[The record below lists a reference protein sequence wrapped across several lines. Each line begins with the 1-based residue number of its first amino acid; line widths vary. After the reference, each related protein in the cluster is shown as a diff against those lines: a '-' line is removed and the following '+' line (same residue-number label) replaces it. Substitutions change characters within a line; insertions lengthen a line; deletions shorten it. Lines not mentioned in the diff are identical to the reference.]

1 MAKMRINLCNEV
13 MLERY
18 EKNGGRSSR
27 ACFFCKFDIMNFPV
41 KDEHS
46 GERIDKF
53 LVGVMEN
60 VSRTDI
66 QKLIVA
72 GEVKVGGAAV
82 SKNFRVETGM
92 VVVVEKVPEKQAS
105 SLEPE
110 EIPLDIVY
118 EDDDIVVLNKPRN
131 LVVHPGNG
139 VRTGT
144 LAAGLLHHFKDNLS
158 AVNGPLRPGIVHR
171 LDKDTPGLMVVAKN
185 DAAHRHLAHQLETRT
200 LHRTYQALVWGCP
213 RDLTG
218 VIDAPIGRN
227 PKNRLKMAVVKG
239 GKESRTHFEAKH
251 FFAIATL
258 LELQLESG
266 RTHQI
271 RVHSRYTG
279 HPVVG
284 DPLYDGREDSLNRV
298 PPLMRPIAEKVL
310 EIAPAQLLQAVKIE
324 LIHPTTGKKMKFKVP
339 LEEPFAKVLKLL
351 KKECPADAPVF
362 DEEEGFRDF
371 DADIRFDDGYDADEI
386 DDEGLDVFDDGVFPE
401 LKERKTRAQRH
412 AEKAAT
418 AAQRKAK
425 AAERKLIKQ
434 LKAARK
440 RGIAP
445 EDFVEPGYEPTIDPD
460 LLG

>member
-1 MAKMRINLCNEV
+1 MNYLV
-13 MLERY
+13 D
-18 EKNGGRSSR
+18 EKHN
-27 ACFFCKFDIMNFPV
+27 
-41 KDEHS
+41 

-60 VSRTDI
+60 VSRTDV
-66 QKLIVA
+66 QKLIAA
-72 GEVKVGGAAV
+72 GEVKVGGAAAA
-82 SKNFRVETGM
+82 KNFRVETGM
-92 VVVVEKVPEKQAS
+92 VVVVEKLVEKES
-105 SLEPE
+105 STLEPE
-110 EIPLDIVY
+110 DIPLDIVY
-118 EDDDIVVLNKPRN
+118 EDEDIVVLNKPRN

-144 LAAGLLHHFKDNLS
+144 LAAGLLHHFKGNLS

-200 LHRTYQALVWGCP
+200 LHRTYNALVWGCP
-213 RDLTG
+213 RDLEG
-218 VIDAPIGRN
+218 CIDAPIARN

-239 GKESRTHFEAKH
+239 GKESRTHYVAKQ

-284 DPLYDGREDSLNRV
+284 DPLYDGREESLNRV
-298 PPLMRPIAEKVL
+298 PPLMKDVAAKVL
-310 EIAPAQLLQAVKIE
+310 EMAPAQLLQAVKIE
-324 LIHPTTGKKMKFKVP
+324 LIHPRTGKKMKFKVP
-339 LEEPFAKVLKLL
+339 MEEPFAKVLKFL

-371 DADIRFDDGYDADEI
+371 DADIRFDEGFEDEV
-386 DDEGLDVFDDGVFPE
+386 DNESLDQFQECVFPE
-401 LKERKTRAQRH
+401 LKERKTRAQRQGCR
-412 AEKAAT
+412 
-418 AAQRKAK
+418 AQTHQADEGRPQ
-425 AAERKLIKQ
+425 EGR
-434 LKAARK
+434 RC
-440 RGIAP
+440 RGLRGTRLRA
-445 EDFVEPGYEPTIDPD
+445 DH
-460 LLG
+460 

>member
-1 MAKMRINLCNEV
+1 
-13 MLERY
+13 
-18 EKNGGRSSR
+18 
-27 ACFFCKFDIMNFPV
+27 MNYIV
-41 KDEHS
+41 QEQHS

-60 VSRTDI
+60 VSRTDV
-66 QKLIVA
+66 QKLIAA
-72 GEVKVGGAAV
+72 GEVKVGGAQA

-92 VVVVEKVPEKQAS
+92 VVVVEKLPEKEAS
-105 SLEPE
+105 TLEPE
-110 EIPLDIVY
+110 NIPLDIVY

-139 VRTGT
+139 VQNGT
-144 LAAGLLHHFKDNLS
+144 LAAGLLYHFKENLS

-200 LHRTYQALVWGCP
+200 LHRTYNALVWGHV
-213 RDLTG
+213 RDLEGT
-218 VIDAPIGRN
+218 IDAPIGRN
-227 PKNRLKMAVVKG
+227 PKNRLKMAVVKD
-239 GKESRTHFEAKH
+239 GKPSRTHYVAKK
-251 FFAIATL
+251 FFAFATL

-271 RVHSRYTG
+271 RVHSRYMG

-284 DPLYDGREDSLNRV
+284 DPLYDGRDGCLNRV
-298 PPLMRPIAEKVL
+298 SPLMKDFAAKVL

-339 LEEPFAKVLKLL
+339 LEKPFEQVLKLL
-351 KKECPADAPVF
+351 KKECPADAPTF
-362 DEEEGFRDF
+362 DEDEGFHDF
-371 DADIRFDDGYDADEI
+371 DADIRFDEGYEEEFDEESL
-386 DDEGLDVFDDGVFPE
+386 DKFDECVFPE

-418 AAQRKAK
+418 AAHRRAK
-425 AAERKLIKQ
+425 AAERKRIKQ
-434 LKAARK
+434 EKAARR

-460 LLG
+460 LL

>member
-1 MAKMRINLCNEV
+1 MNYLVNEQ
-13 MLERY
+13 
-18 EKNGGRSSR
+18 
-27 ACFFCKFDIMNFPV
+27 
-41 KDEHS
+41 HS

-53 LVGVMEN
+53 LVGVMES
-60 VSRTDI
+60 VSRTDV
-66 QKLIVA
+66 QKLIAA
-72 GEVKVGGAAV
+72 GEVKVGGAQA

-92 VVVVEKVPEKQAS
+92 VVVVDKLPEKEAS
-105 SLEPE
+105 TLEPE
-110 EIPLDIVY
+110 NIPLDIVY
-118 EDDDIVVLNKPRN
+118 EDDDIVVLNKSRN

-139 VRTGT
+139 VQNGT
-144 LAAGLLHHFKDNLS
+144 LAAGLLYHFKENLS

-200 LHRTYQALVWGCP
+200 LHRTYNALVWGHV
-213 RDLTG
+213 RDLGGT
-218 VIDAPIGRN
+218 IDAPIGRN
-227 PKNRLKMAVVKG
+227 PKNRLKMAVVKD
-239 GKESRTHFEAKH
+239 GKPSRTHYVAKK
-251 FFAIATL
+251 FFAFATL

-271 RVHSRYTG
+271 RVHSRYMG

-284 DPLYDGREDSLNRV
+284 DPLYDGRDGCLNRV
-298 PPLMRPIAEKVL
+298 SPLMKDIAAKVL

-339 LEEPFAKVLKLL
+339 LEKPFEQVLKLL
-351 KKECPADAPVF
+351 KKECPADAPTF
-362 DEEEGFRDF
+362 DEDEGFHDF
-371 DADIRFDDGYDADEI
+371 DADIRFDEGYEEEFDEESL
-386 DDEGLDVFDDGVFPE
+386 DKFDECVFPE

-418 AAQRKAK
+418 AAHRRAK
-425 AAERKLIKQ
+425 AAERKRIKQ
-434 LKAARK
+434 EKAARR

-460 LLG
+460 LL

>member
-1 MAKMRINLCNEV
+1 MNYLVNEQ
-13 MLERY
+13 
-18 EKNGGRSSR
+18 
-27 ACFFCKFDIMNFPV
+27 
-41 KDEHS
+41 HS

-60 VSRTDI
+60 VSRTDV
-66 QKLIVA
+66 QKLIAA
-72 GEVKVGGAAV
+72 GEVKVGGAQA

-92 VVVVEKVPEKQAS
+92 VVVVEKLPEKEAS
-105 SLEPE
+105 TLEPE
-110 EIPLDIVY
+110 NIPLDIVY

-139 VRTGT
+139 VQNGT
-144 LAAGLLHHFKDNLS
+144 LAAGLLYHFKENLS

-200 LHRTYQALVWGCP
+200 LHRTYNALVWGHV
-213 RDLTG
+213 RDLEGT
-218 VIDAPIGRN
+218 IDAPIGRN
-227 PKNRLKMAVVKG
+227 PKNRLKMAVVKD
-239 GKESRTHFEAKH
+239 GKPSRTHYVAKK
-251 FFAIATL
+251 FFAFATL

-271 RVHSRYTG
+271 RVHSRYMG

-284 DPLYDGREDSLNRV
+284 DPLYDGRDGCLNRV
-298 PPLMRPIAEKVL
+298 SPLMKDFAAKVL

-339 LEEPFAKVLKLL
+339 LEKPFEQVLKLL
-351 KKECPADAPVF
+351 KKECPADAQTF
-362 DEEEGFRDF
+362 DEDEGFHDF
-371 DADIRFDDGYDADEI
+371 DADIRFDEGYEEEFDEESL
-386 DDEGLDVFDDGVFPE
+386 DKFDECVFPE

-418 AAQRKAK
+418 AAHRRAK
-425 AAERKLIKQ
+425 AAERKRIKQ
-434 LKAARK
+434 EKAARR

-460 LLG
+460 LL

>member
-1 MAKMRINLCNEV
+1 MNYLVNEQ
-13 MLERY
+13 
-18 EKNGGRSSR
+18 
-27 ACFFCKFDIMNFPV
+27 
-41 KDEHS
+41 HS

-60 VSRTDI
+60 VSRTDV
-66 QKLIVA
+66 QKLIAA
-72 GEVKVGGAAV
+72 GEVKVGGAKAP
-82 SKNFRVETGM
+82 KNFRVETGM
-92 VVVVEKVPEKQAS
+92 VVVVDKIPEKEAS
-105 SLEPE
+105 TLEPE
-110 EIPLDIVY
+110 NIPLDIVY

-139 VRTGT
+139 VQNGT
-144 LAAGLLHHFKDNLS
+144 LAAGLLYHFKENLS

-200 LHRTYQALVWGCP
+200 LHRTYNALVWGHV
-213 RDLTG
+213 RDLEGT
-218 VIDAPIGRN
+218 IDAPIGRN
-227 PKNRLKMAVVKG
+227 PKNRLKMAVVKD
-239 GKESRTHFEAKH
+239 GKPSRTHYVAKK
-251 FFAIATL
+251 FFAFATL

-271 RVHSRYTG
+271 RVHSRYMG

-284 DPLYDGREDSLNRV
+284 DPLYDGRDGCLNRV
-298 PPLMRPIAEKVL
+298 SPLMKDIAAKVL

-339 LEEPFAKVLKLL
+339 LEKPFEQVLKLL
-351 KKECPADAPVF
+351 KKECPADAPTF
-362 DEEEGFRDF
+362 DEDEGFHDF
-371 DADIRFDDGYDADEI
+371 DADIRFDEGFEEEFDEESL
-386 DDEGLDVFDDGVFPE
+386 DKFDECVFPE

-418 AAQRKAK
+418 AAHRRAK
-425 AAERKLIKQ
+425 AAERKRIKQ
-434 LKAARK
+434 EKAARR

-460 LLG
+460 LL

>member
-1 MAKMRINLCNEV
+1 MNYLVNEQ
-13 MLERY
+13 
-18 EKNGGRSSR
+18 
-27 ACFFCKFDIMNFPV
+27 
-41 KDEHS
+41 HS

-60 VSRTDI
+60 VSRTDV
-66 QKLIVA
+66 QKLIAA
-72 GEVKVGGAAV
+72 GEVKVGGAKA

-92 VVVVEKVPEKQAS
+92 VVVVEKVPEKES
-105 SLEPE
+105 STLEPE
-110 EIPLDIVY
+110 NIPLDIVY

-139 VRTGT
+139 VQNGT
-144 LAAGLLHHFKDNLS
+144 LAAGLLYHFKENLS

-200 LHRTYQALVWGCP
+200 LHRTYNALVWGHV
-213 RDLTG
+213 RDLEGT
-218 VIDAPIGRN
+218 IDAPIGRN
-227 PKNRLKMAVVKG
+227 PKNRLKMAVVKD
-239 GKESRTHFEAKH
+239 GKPSRTHYVAKK
-251 FFAIATL
+251 FFAFATL

-271 RVHSRYTG
+271 RVHSRYMG

-284 DPLYDGREDSLNRV
+284 DPLYDGRDGCLNRV
-298 PPLMRPIAEKVL
+298 SPLMKEIAAKVL

-339 LEEPFAKVLKLL
+339 LEKPFEQVLKLL
-351 KKECPADAPVF
+351 KKECPADAPTF
-362 DEEEGFRDF
+362 DEDEGFHDF
-371 DADIRFDDGYDADEI
+371 DADIRFDEGFEEEFDEESL
-386 DDEGLDVFDDGVFPE
+386 DKFDECVFPE

-418 AAQRKAK
+418 AAHRRAK
-425 AAERKLIKQ
+425 AAERKRIKQ
-434 LKAARK
+434 EKAARR

-460 LLG
+460 LL

>member
-1 MAKMRINLCNEV
+1 MNYIVE
-13 MLERY
+13 
-18 EKNGGRSSR
+18 EK
-27 ACFFCKFDIMNFPV
+27 
-41 KDEHS
+41 HS

-53 LVGVMEN
+53 LVSAMEN
-60 VSRTDI
+60 VSRTDV
-66 QKLIVA
+66 QKLISA
-72 GEVKVGGAAV
+72 GEVKVGGAPA

-92 VVVVEKVPEKQAS
+92 VVVVERLPEKES
-105 SLEPE
+105 STLEPE
-110 EIPLDIVY
+110 DIPLDIVY

-139 VRTGT
+139 VQNGT
-144 LAAGLLHHFKDNLS
+144 LAAGLLYHFKENLS
-158 AVNGPLRPGIVHR
+158 QVNGPMRPGIVHR

-200 LHRTYQALVWGCP
+200 LHRTYNALVWGCP
-213 RDLTG
+213 RDLEG
-218 VIDAPIGRN
+218 CIDAPIGRN

-239 GKESRTHFEAKH
+239 GKESRTHFVAKE
-251 FFAIATL
+251 FFAFATL

-271 RVHSRYTG
+271 RVHCRYTG

-298 PPLMRPIAEKVL
+298 PPLMKEVASKVL
-310 EIAPAQLLQAVKIE
+310 EMAPAQLLQAVKIE
-324 LIHPTTGKKMKFKVP
+324 LIHPTTGKKLKFKVP
-339 LEEPFAKVLKLL
+339 LEDSFAKVLKLL
-351 KKECPADAPVF
+351 KKECPASAPVF

-371 DADIRFDDGYDADEI
+371 DADIRFDEGFEEEVDEDSLDKFS
-386 DDEGLDVFDDGVFPE
+386 DDVFPE
-401 LKERKTRAQRH
+401 LKVRKTRAQRH

-434 LKAARK
+434 MKAARK
-440 RGIAP
+440 RGIAA

-460 LLG
+460 LLD

>member
-1 MAKMRINLCNEV
+1 MNYLV
-13 MLERY
+13 Q
-18 EKNGGRSSR
+18 EK
-27 ACFFCKFDIMNFPV
+27 
-41 KDEHS
+41 HS

-60 VSRTDI
+60 VSRTDV
-66 QKLIVA
+66 QKLIAA
-72 GEVKVGGAAV
+72 GEVKVGGAPA
-82 SKNFRVETGM
+82 SKNFRVETGL
-92 VVVVEKVPEKQAS
+92 VVVVEKLIEKPS
-105 SLEPE
+105 STLEPE
-110 EIPLDIVY
+110 DIPLDIVY
-118 EDDDIVVLNKPRN
+118 EDEDIVVLNKPRN
-131 LVVHPGNG
+131 LVVHPGSG
-139 VRTGT
+139 VSKGT

-200 LHRTYQALVWGCP
+200 LHRTYNALVWGCP
-213 RDLTG
+213 RDLEG
-218 VIDAPIGRN
+218 CIDAPIGRN

-239 GKESRTHFEAKH
+239 GKESRTHFVAKQ

-271 RVHSRYTG
+271 RVHTRYTG

-284 DPLYDGREDSLNRV
+284 DPLYDGREESLNRV
-298 PPLMRPIAEKVL
+298 PPLMKEIAEKML

-324 LIHPTTGKKMKFKVP
+324 LIHPRTGKKMKFKVP
-339 LEEPFAKVLKLL
+339 MEEPFAKVLKLL

-362 DEEEGFRDF
+362 DEEEGFHEF
-371 DADIRFDDGYDADEI
+371 DADIRFDEGF
-386 DDEGLDVFDDGVFPE
+386 DDELDEESLDKFDECVFPE

-418 AAQRKAK
+418 AAQRRAK
-425 AAERKLIKQ
+425 AAERKLIRQMKS
-434 LKAARK
+434 ARRK
-440 RGIAP
+440 GISA

-460 LLG
+460 LL

>member
-1 MAKMRINLCNEV
+1 
-13 MLERY
+13 
-18 EKNGGRSSR
+18 
-27 ACFFCKFDIMNFPV
+27 MNYLV
-41 KDEHS
+41 KEEHN

-53 LVGVMEN
+53 LVGVMDT
-60 VSRTDI
+60 VSRTDV
-66 QKLIVA
+66 QQLIAA
-72 GEVKVGGAAV
+72 GEVKVGGAPA

-92 VVVVEKVPEKQAS
+92 VVVVEKLVEKEAS
-105 SLEPE
+105 TLEPE

-131 LVVHPGNG
+131 LVVHPGSG
-139 VRTGT
+139 VSKGT

-200 LHRTYQALVWGCP
+200 LHRTYNALVWGCP
-213 RDLTG
+213 RDLEG
-218 VIDAPIGRN
+218 CIDAPIGRN

-239 GKESRTHFEAKH
+239 GKESRTHYVAKE

-271 RVHSRYTG
+271 RVHTRYTG

-284 DPLYDGREDSLNRV
+284 DPLYDGREESLNRV
-298 PPLMRPIAEKVL
+298 PPLMKEVAAKML
-310 EIAPAQLLQAVKIE
+310 ELAPAQLLQAVKIE
-324 LIHPTTGKKMKFKVP
+324 LIHPRTGKKMKFKVP

-362 DEEEGFRDF
+362 DEEEGFHDF
-371 DADIRFDDGYDADEI
+371 DADIRFDEGFEEEI
-386 DDEGLDVFDDGVFPE
+386 DESSLDKFDECVFPE

-460 LLG
+460 LLD

>member
-1 MAKMRINLCNEV
+1 MNYLVE
-13 MLERY
+13 
-18 EKNGGRSSR
+18 EKHN
-27 ACFFCKFDIMNFPV
+27 
-41 KDEHS
+41 

-60 VSRTDI
+60 VSRTDV
-66 QKLIVA
+66 QKLIAA
-72 GEVKVGGAAV
+72 GEVKVGGAVAA
-82 SKNFRVETGM
+82 KNFRVETGM
-92 VVVVEKVPEKQAS
+92 VVVVDKLVEKES
-105 SLEPE
+105 STLEPE
-110 EIPLDIVY
+110 DIPLDIVY
-118 EDDDIVVLNKPRN
+118 EDEDIVVLNKPRN

-144 LAAGLLHHFKDNLS
+144 LAAALLHHFKDNLS
-158 AVNGPLRPGIVHR
+158 TVNGPLRPGIVHR

-200 LHRTYQALVWGCP
+200 LHRTYNALVWGCP
-213 RDLTG
+213 RDLEG
-218 VIDAPIGRN
+218 CIDAPIARN

-239 GKESRTHFEAKH
+239 GKESRTHYVAKQ

-284 DPLYDGREDSLNRV
+284 DPLYDGREESLNRV
-298 PPLMRPIAEKVL
+298 PPLMKDVAAKVL
-310 EIAPAQLLQAVKIE
+310 EMAPAQLLQAVKIE
-324 LIHPTTGKKMKFKVP
+324 LIHPRTGKKMKFKVP
-339 LEEPFAKVLKLL
+339 MEEPFAKVLKFL

-371 DADIRFDDGYDADEI
+371 DADIRFDEGFEDEV
-386 DDEGLDVFDDGVFPE
+386 DSEMLDEFQECVFPE
-401 LKERKTRAQRH
+401 LKVRKTRAQRH
-412 AEKAAT
+412 AEKTAT
-418 AAQRKAK
+418 AAHRKAK

-434 LKAARK
+434 MKAARK
-440 RGIAP
+440 KGIAA

-460 LLG
+460 LL

>member
-1 MAKMRINLCNEV
+1 MNYLVE
-13 MLERY
+13 
-18 EKNGGRSSR
+18 EKHN
-27 ACFFCKFDIMNFPV
+27 
-41 KDEHS
+41 

-60 VSRTDI
+60 VSRTDV
-66 QKLIVA
+66 QKLIAA
-72 GEVKVGGAAV
+72 GEVKVGGAVAA
-82 SKNFRVETGM
+82 KNFRVETGM
-92 VVVVEKVPEKQAS
+92 VVVVDKLVEKES
-105 SLEPE
+105 STLEPE
-110 EIPLDIVY
+110 DIPLDIVY
-118 EDDDIVVLNKPRN
+118 EDEDIVVLNKPRN

-144 LAAGLLHHFKDNLS
+144 LAAALLHHFKDNLS
-158 AVNGPLRPGIVHR
+158 TVNGPLRPGIVHR

-200 LHRTYQALVWGCP
+200 LHRTYNALVWGCP
-213 RDLTG
+213 RDLEG
-218 VIDAPIGRN
+218 CIDAPIARN

-239 GKESRTHFEAKH
+239 GKESRTHYVAKQ

-284 DPLYDGREDSLNRV
+284 DPLYDGREESLNRV
-298 PPLMRPIAEKVL
+298 PPLMKDVAAKVL
-310 EIAPAQLLQAVKIE
+310 EMAPAQLLQAVKIE
-324 LIHPTTGKKMKFKVP
+324 LIHPRTGKKMKFKVP
-339 LEEPFAKVLKLL
+339 MEEPFAKVLKFL

-371 DADIRFDDGYDADEI
+371 DADIRFDEGFEDEV
-386 DDEGLDVFDDGVFPE
+386 DSKMLDEFQECVFPE

-418 AAQRKAK
+418 AAHRKAK

-434 LKAARK
+434 MKAARK
-440 RGIAP
+440 KGIAA

-460 LLG
+460 LL

>member
-1 MAKMRINLCNEV
+1 MNYLVNEQ
-13 MLERY
+13 
-18 EKNGGRSSR
+18 
-27 ACFFCKFDIMNFPV
+27 
-41 KDEHS
+41 HS

-60 VSRTDI
+60 VSRTDV
-66 QKLIVA
+66 QKLIAA
-72 GEVKVGGAAV
+72 GEVKVGGAKA

-92 VVVVEKVPEKQAS
+92 VVVVEKLPEKEAS
-105 SLEPE
+105 TLEPE
-110 EIPLDIVY
+110 NIPLDIVY

-139 VRTGT
+139 VQNGT
-144 LAAGLLHHFKDNLS
+144 LAAGLLYHFKENLS

-200 LHRTYQALVWGCP
+200 LHRTYNALVWGHV
-213 RDLTG
+213 RDLEGT
-218 VIDAPIGRN
+218 IDAPIGRN
-227 PKNRLKMAVVKG
+227 PKNRLKMAVVKD
-239 GKESRTHFEAKH
+239 GKPSRTHYVAKK
-251 FFAIATL
+251 FFAFATL

-271 RVHSRYTG
+271 RVHSRYMG

-284 DPLYDGREDSLNRV
+284 DPLYDGRDGCLNRV
-298 PPLMRPIAEKVL
+298 SPLMKDIAAKVL

-339 LEEPFAKVLKLL
+339 LEKPFEQVLKLL
-351 KKECPADAPVF
+351 KKECPADAPTF
-362 DEEEGFRDF
+362 DEDEGFHDF
-371 DADIRFDDGYDADEI
+371 DADIRFDEGYEEEFDEESL
-386 DDEGLDVFDDGVFPE
+386 DKFDECVFPE

-418 AAQRKAK
+418 AAHRRAK
-425 AAERKLIKQ
+425 AAERKRIKQ
-434 LKAARK
+434 EKAARR

-445 EDFVEPGYEPTIDPD
+445 EDFVEPGYEPTIDSD
-460 LLG
+460 LL

>member
-1 MAKMRINLCNEV
+1 MNYLVNEQ
-13 MLERY
+13 
-18 EKNGGRSSR
+18 
-27 ACFFCKFDIMNFPV
+27 
-41 KDEHS
+41 HS

-60 VSRTDI
+60 VSRTDV
-66 QKLIVA
+66 QKLIAA
-72 GEVKVGGAAV
+72 GEVKVGGAKAP
-82 SKNFRVETGM
+82 KNFRVETGM
-92 VVVVEKVPEKQAS
+92 VVVVDKIPEKEAS
-105 SLEPE
+105 TLEPE
-110 EIPLDIVY
+110 NIPLDIVY

-139 VRTGT
+139 VQNGT
-144 LAAGLLHHFKDNLS
+144 LAAGLLYHFKENLS

-200 LHRTYQALVWGCP
+200 LHRTYNALVWGHV
-213 RDLTG
+213 RDLEGT
-218 VIDAPIGRN
+218 IDAPIGRN
-227 PKNRLKMAVVKG
+227 PKNRLKMAVVKD
-239 GKESRTHFEAKH
+239 GKPSRTHYVAKK
-251 FFAIATL
+251 FFAFATL

-271 RVHSRYTG
+271 RVHSRYMG

-284 DPLYDGREDSLNRV
+284 DPLYDGRDGCLNRV
-298 PPLMRPIAEKVL
+298 SPLMKDVAAKVL

-324 LIHPTTGKKMKFKVP
+324 LIHPTTGKKMKFRVP
-339 LEEPFAKVLKLL
+339 LEKPFEQVLKLL
-351 KKECPADAPVF
+351 KKECPADAPTF
-362 DEEEGFRDF
+362 DEDEGFHDF
-371 DADIRFDDGYDADEI
+371 DADIRFDEGYEEEVDEESL
-386 DDEGLDVFDDGVFPE
+386 DKFDECVFPE

-418 AAQRKAK
+418 AAHRRAK
-425 AAERKLIKQ
+425 AAERKRIKQ
-434 LKAARK
+434 EKAARR

-460 LLG
+460 LL

>member
-1 MAKMRINLCNEV
+1 MNYLVNEQ
-13 MLERY
+13 
-18 EKNGGRSSR
+18 
-27 ACFFCKFDIMNFPV
+27 
-41 KDEHS
+41 HS

-60 VSRTDI
+60 VSRTDV
-66 QKLIVA
+66 QKLIAA
-72 GEVKVGGAAV
+72 GEVKVGGAQAP
-82 SKNFRVETGM
+82 KNFRVETGM
-92 VVVVEKVPEKQAS
+92 VVVVDKLPEKEAS
-105 SLEPE
+105 TLEPE
-110 EIPLDIVY
+110 NIPLDIVY

-139 VRTGT
+139 VQNGT
-144 LAAGLLHHFKDNLS
+144 LAAGLLYHFKENLS
-158 AVNGPLRPGIVHR
+158 AINGPLRPGIVHR

-200 LHRTYQALVWGCP
+200 LHRTYNALVWGHV
-213 RDLTG
+213 RDLEGT
-218 VIDAPIGRN
+218 IDAPIGRN
-227 PKNRLKMAVVKG
+227 PKNRLKMAVVKD
-239 GKESRTHFEAKH
+239 GKPSRTHYVAKK
-251 FFAIATL
+251 FFAFATL

-271 RVHSRYTG
+271 RVHSRYMG

-284 DPLYDGREDSLNRV
+284 DPLYDGRDGCLNRV
-298 PPLMRPIAEKVL
+298 SPLMKDIAAKVL

-339 LEEPFAKVLKLL
+339 LEKPFEQVLKLL
-351 KKECPADAPVF
+351 KKECPADAPTF
-362 DEEEGFRDF
+362 DEDEGFHDF
-371 DADIRFDDGYDADEI
+371 DADIRFDEGYEEEFDEESL
-386 DDEGLDVFDDGVFPE
+386 DKFDECVFPE

-418 AAQRKAK
+418 AAHRRAK
-425 AAERKLIKQ
+425 AAERKRIKQ
-434 LKAARK
+434 EKAARR

-460 LLG
+460 LL

>member
-1 MAKMRINLCNEV
+1 MNYLV
-13 MLERY
+13 D
-18 EKNGGRSSR
+18 EK
-27 ACFFCKFDIMNFPV
+27 
-41 KDEHS
+41 HS

-60 VSRTDI
+60 LSRTDV
-66 QKLIVA
+66 QKLIAA
-72 GEVKVGGAAV
+72 GEVKVGGAPA

-92 VVVVEKVPEKQAS
+92 VVVVEKLIEKPSS

-139 VRTGT
+139 VSKGT

-200 LHRTYQALVWGCP
+200 LHRTYNALVWGCP
-213 RDLTG
+213 RDLEG
-218 VIDAPIGRN
+218 CIDAPIGRN

-239 GKESRTHFEAKH
+239 GKESRTHFVAKQ

-271 RVHSRYTG
+271 RVHTRYTG

-284 DPLYDGREDSLNRV
+284 DPLYDGREESLNRV
-298 PPLMRPIAEKVL
+298 PPLMKEIAEKML

-324 LIHPTTGKKMKFKVP
+324 LIHPRTGKKMKFKVP
-339 LEEPFAKVLKLL
+339 MEEPFAKVLKLL

-362 DEEEGFRDF
+362 DEEEGFHEF
-371 DADIRFDDGYDADEI
+371 DADIRFDEGFDDEI
-386 DDEGLDVFDDGVFPE
+386 DEESLDKFEECVFPE

-418 AAQRKAK
+418 AAQRRAK
-425 AAERKLIKQ
+425 AAERKLIRQMKS
-434 LKAARK
+434 ARRK
-440 RGIAP
+440 GIAA

-460 LLG
+460 LL

>member
-1 MAKMRINLCNEV
+1 MNYLV
-13 MLERY
+13 Q
-18 EKNGGRSSR
+18 EK
-27 ACFFCKFDIMNFPV
+27 
-41 KDEHS
+41 HS

-60 VSRTDI
+60 VSRTDV
-66 QKLIVA
+66 QKLIAA
-72 GEVKVGGAAV
+72 GEVKVGGAPA

-92 VVVVEKVPEKQAS
+92 VVVVEKLIEKPS
-105 SLEPE
+105 SMLEPE
-110 EIPLDIVY
+110 DIPLDIVY
-118 EDDDIVVLNKPRN
+118 EDEDIVVLNKPRN
-131 LVVHPGNG
+131 LVVHPGSG
-139 VRTGT
+139 VSKGT

-200 LHRTYQALVWGCP
+200 LHRTYNALVWGCP
-213 RDLTG
+213 RDLEG
-218 VIDAPIGRN
+218 CIDAPIGRN

-239 GKESRTHFEAKH
+239 GKESRTHFVAKQ

-271 RVHSRYTG
+271 RVHTRYTG

-284 DPLYDGREDSLNRV
+284 DPLYDGREESLNRV
-298 PPLMRPIAEKVL
+298 PPLMKEIAEKML

-324 LIHPTTGKKMKFKVP
+324 LIHPRTGKKMKFKVP
-339 LEEPFAKVLKLL
+339 MEEPFAKVLKLL

-362 DEEEGFRDF
+362 DEEEGFHEF
-371 DADIRFDDGYDADEI
+371 DADIRFDEGFEDEL
-386 DDEGLDVFDDGVFPE
+386 DEESLDKFDECVFPE

-418 AAQRKAK
+418 AAQRRAK
-425 AAERKLIKQ
+425 AAERKLIRQMKS
-434 LKAARK
+434 ARRK
-440 RGIAP
+440 GISA

-460 LLG
+460 LL

>member
-1 MAKMRINLCNEV
+1 
-13 MLERY
+13 
-18 EKNGGRSSR
+18 
-27 ACFFCKFDIMNFPV
+27 MNYLV
-41 KDEHS
+41 EEQHS

-53 LVGVMEN
+53 LVGVMDN

-66 QKLIVA
+66 QKLIAA
-72 GEVKVGGAAV
+72 GEVKVGGAKA

-92 VVVVEKVPEKQAS
+92 VVVVDKVPEKEAS
-105 SLEPE
+105 TLEPE
-110 EIPLDIVY
+110 NIPLDIVY

-139 VRTGT
+139 VQNGT
-144 LAAGLLHHFKDNLS
+144 LAAGLLYHFKENLS

-200 LHRTYQALVWGCP
+200 LHRTYNALVWGHV
-213 RDLTG
+213 RDLEGT
-218 VIDAPIGRN
+218 IDAPIGRN
-227 PKNRLKMAVVKG
+227 PKNRLKMAVVKD
-239 GKESRTHFEAKH
+239 GKPSRTHYVAKK
-251 FFAIATL
+251 FFAFATL

-271 RVHSRYTG
+271 RVHSRYMG

-284 DPLYDGREDSLNRV
+284 DPLYDGRDGCLNRV
-298 PPLMRPIAEKVL
+298 SPLMKDIAAKVL

-339 LEEPFAKVLKLL
+339 LEKPFEQVLKLL
-351 KKECPADAPVF
+351 KKECPADAPTF
-362 DEEEGFRDF
+362 DEDEGFHDF
-371 DADIRFDDGYDADEI
+371 DADIRFDEGFEDEV
-386 DDEGLDVFDDGVFPE
+386 DEGMLDKFDECVFPE

-412 AEKAAT
+412 AEKAAN
-418 AAQRKAK
+418 AANRRAK
-425 AAERKLIKQ
+425 AAERKRIKQ
-434 LKAARK
+434 EKAARR

-445 EDFVEPGYEPTIDPD
+445 EDFVQPGYEPTIDPD
-460 LLG
+460 LL

>member
-1 MAKMRINLCNEV
+1 MNYLV
-13 MLERY
+13 Q
-18 EKNGGRSSR
+18 EK
-27 ACFFCKFDIMNFPV
+27 
-41 KDEHS
+41 HS

-60 VSRTDI
+60 VSRTDV
-66 QKLIVA
+66 QKLIAA
-72 GEVKVGGAAV
+72 GEVKVGGAPA

-92 VVVVEKVPEKQAS
+92 VVVVEKLIEKPS
-105 SLEPE
+105 STLEPE
-110 EIPLDIVY
+110 DIPLDIVY
-118 EDDDIVVLNKPRN
+118 EDEDIVVLNKPRN
-131 LVVHPGNG
+131 LVVHPGSG
-139 VRTGT
+139 VSKGT

-200 LHRTYQALVWGCP
+200 LHRTYNALVWGCP
-213 RDLTG
+213 RDLEG
-218 VIDAPIGRN
+218 CIDAPIGRN

-239 GKESRTHFEAKH
+239 GKESRTHFVAKQ

-271 RVHSRYTG
+271 RVHTRYTG

-284 DPLYDGREDSLNRV
+284 DPLYDGREESLNRV
-298 PPLMRPIAEKVL
+298 PPLMKEIAEKML

-324 LIHPTTGKKMKFKVP
+324 LIHPRTGKKMKFKVP
-339 LEEPFAKVLKLL
+339 MEEPFAKVLKLL

-362 DEEEGFRDF
+362 DEEEGFHEF
-371 DADIRFDDGYDADEI
+371 DADIRFDEGF
-386 DDEGLDVFDDGVFPE
+386 DDELDEESLDKFDECVFPE

-418 AAQRKAK
+418 AAQRRAK
-425 AAERKLIKQ
+425 AAERKLIRQMKS
-434 LKAARK
+434 ARRK
-440 RGIAP
+440 GISA

-460 LLG
+460 LL

>member
-1 MAKMRINLCNEV
+1 MNYFVNEQ
-13 MLERY
+13 
-18 EKNGGRSSR
+18 
-27 ACFFCKFDIMNFPV
+27 
-41 KDEHS
+41 HS

-60 VSRTDI
+60 VSRTDV
-66 QKLIVA
+66 QKLIAA
-72 GEVKVGGAAV
+72 GEVKVGGAKA

-92 VVVVEKVPEKQAS
+92 VVVVDKVPEKEAS
-105 SLEPE
+105 TLEPE
-110 EIPLDIVY
+110 NIPLDIVY

-139 VRTGT
+139 VQNGT
-144 LAAGLLHHFKDNLS
+144 LAAGLLYHFKENLS

-200 LHRTYQALVWGCP
+200 LHRTYNALVWGHV
-213 RDLTG
+213 RDLEGT
-218 VIDAPIGRN
+218 IDAPIGRN
-227 PKNRLKMAVVKG
+227 PKNRLKMAVVKD
-239 GKESRTHFEAKH
+239 GKPSRTHYVAKK
-251 FFAIATL
+251 FFAFATL

-271 RVHSRYTG
+271 RVHSRYMG

-284 DPLYDGREDSLNRV
+284 DPLYDGRDGCLNRV
-298 PPLMRPIAEKVL
+298 SPLMKDIAAKVL

-339 LEEPFAKVLKLL
+339 LEKPFEQVLKLL
-351 KKECPADAPVF
+351 KKECPADAPTF
-362 DEEEGFRDF
+362 DEDEGFHDF
-371 DADIRFDDGYDADEI
+371 DADIRFDEGYEEEVDEESL
-386 DDEGLDVFDDGVFPE
+386 DKFDECVFPE

-418 AAQRKAK
+418 AAHRRAK
-425 AAERKLIKQ
+425 AAERKRIKQ
-434 LKAARK
+434 EKAARR

-460 LLG
+460 LL

>member
-1 MAKMRINLCNEV
+1 MNYLVNEQ
-13 MLERY
+13 
-18 EKNGGRSSR
+18 
-27 ACFFCKFDIMNFPV
+27 
-41 KDEHS
+41 HS

-60 VSRTDI
+60 VSRTDV
-66 QKLIVA
+66 QKLIAA
-72 GEVKVGGAAV
+72 GEVKVGGAKAP
-82 SKNFRVETGM
+82 KNFRVETGM
-92 VVVVEKVPEKQAS
+92 VVVVDKIPEKEAS
-105 SLEPE
+105 TLEPE
-110 EIPLDIVY
+110 NIPLDIVY

-139 VRTGT
+139 VQNGT
-144 LAAGLLHHFKDNLS
+144 LAAGLLYHFKENLS

-200 LHRTYQALVWGCP
+200 LHRTYNALVWGHV
-213 RDLTG
+213 RDLEGT
-218 VIDAPIGRN
+218 IDAPIGRN
-227 PKNRLKMAVVKG
+227 PKNRLKMAVVKD
-239 GKESRTHFEAKH
+239 GKPSRTHYVAKK
-251 FFAIATL
+251 FFAFATL

-271 RVHSRYTG
+271 RVHSRYMG

-284 DPLYDGREDSLNRV
+284 DPLYDGRDGCLNRV
-298 PPLMRPIAEKVL
+298 SPLMKDIAAKVL

-339 LEEPFAKVLKLL
+339 LEKPFEQVLKLL
-351 KKECPADAPVF
+351 KKECPADAPTF
-362 DEEEGFRDF
+362 DEDEGFHDF
-371 DADIRFDDGYDADEI
+371 DADIRFDEGYEEEFDEESL
-386 DDEGLDVFDDGVFPE
+386 DKFDECVFPE

-418 AAQRKAK
+418 AAHRRAK
-425 AAERKLIKQ
+425 AAERKRIKQ
-434 LKAARK
+434 EKAARR

-460 LLG
+460 LL

>member
-1 MAKMRINLCNEV
+1 MNYLVE
-13 MLERY
+13 ERH
-18 EKNGGRSSR
+18 N
-27 ACFFCKFDIMNFPV
+27 
-41 KDEHS
+41 

-60 VSRTDI
+60 VSRTDV
-66 QKLIVA
+66 QKLIAA
-72 GEVKVGGAAV
+72 GEVKVGGAVAA
-82 SKNFRVETGM
+82 KNFRVETGM
-92 VVVVEKVPEKQAS
+92 VVVVDKLVEKES
-105 SLEPE
+105 STLEPE
-110 EIPLDIVY
+110 DIPLDIVY
-118 EDDDIVVLNKPRN
+118 EDEDIVVLNKPRN

-144 LAAGLLHHFKDNLS
+144 LAAALLHHFKDNLS
-158 AVNGPLRPGIVHR
+158 TVNGPLRPGIVHR

-200 LHRTYQALVWGCP
+200 LHRTYNALVWGCP
-213 RDLTG
+213 RDLEG
-218 VIDAPIGRN
+218 CIDAPIARN

-239 GKESRTHFEAKH
+239 GKESRTHYVAKQ

-284 DPLYDGREDSLNRV
+284 DPLYDGREESLNRV
-298 PPLMRPIAEKVL
+298 PPLMKDVAAKVL
-310 EIAPAQLLQAVKIE
+310 EMAPAQLLQAVKIE
-324 LIHPTTGKKMKFKVP
+324 LIHPRTGKKMKFKVP
-339 LEEPFAKVLKLL
+339 MEEPFAKVLKFL

-371 DADIRFDDGYDADEI
+371 DADIRFDEGFEDEV
-386 DDEGLDVFDDGVFPE
+386 DNESLDQFQECVFPE

-418 AAQRKAK
+418 AAHRKAK

-434 LKAARK
+434 MKAARK
-440 RGIAP
+440 KGIAA

-460 LLG
+460 LL

>member
-1 MAKMRINLCNEV
+1 MNYLVNEQ
-13 MLERY
+13 
-18 EKNGGRSSR
+18 
-27 ACFFCKFDIMNFPV
+27 
-41 KDEHS
+41 HS

-60 VSRTDI
+60 VSRTDV
-66 QKLIVA
+66 QKLIAA
-72 GEVKVGGAAV
+72 GEVKVGGAKA

-92 VVVVEKVPEKQAS
+92 VVVVDKIPEKEAS
-105 SLEPE
+105 TLEPE
-110 EIPLDIVY
+110 NIPLDIVY

-139 VRTGT
+139 VQNGT
-144 LAAGLLHHFKDNLS
+144 LAAGLLYHFKENLS
-158 AVNGPLRPGIVHR
+158 AINGPLRPGIVHR

-200 LHRTYQALVWGCP
+200 LHRTYNALVWGHV
-213 RDLTG
+213 RDLEGT
-218 VIDAPIGRN
+218 IDAPIGRN
-227 PKNRLKMAVVKG
+227 PKNRLKMAVVKD
-239 GKESRTHFEAKH
+239 GKPSRTHYVAKK
-251 FFAIATL
+251 FFAFATL

-271 RVHSRYTG
+271 RVHSRYMG

-284 DPLYDGREDSLNRV
+284 DPLYDGRDGCLNRV
-298 PPLMRPIAEKVL
+298 SPLMKDIAAKVL

-339 LEEPFAKVLKLL
+339 LEKPFEQVLKLL
-351 KKECPADAPVF
+351 KKECPAGAPTF
-362 DEEEGFRDF
+362 DEDEGFHDF
-371 DADIRFDDGYDADEI
+371 DADIRFDEGYEEEFDEESL
-386 DDEGLDVFDDGVFPE
+386 DKFDECVFPE

-418 AAQRKAK
+418 AAHRRAK
-425 AAERKLIKQ
+425 AAERKRIKQ
-434 LKAARK
+434 EKAARR

-460 LLG
+460 LL

>member
-1 MAKMRINLCNEV
+1 MNYLVNEQ
-13 MLERY
+13 
-18 EKNGGRSSR
+18 
-27 ACFFCKFDIMNFPV
+27 
-41 KDEHS
+41 HS

-60 VSRTDI
+60 VSRTDV
-66 QKLIVA
+66 QKLIAA
-72 GEVKVGGAAV
+72 GEVKVGGAKAP
-82 SKNFRVETGM
+82 KNFRVETGM
-92 VVVVEKVPEKQAS
+92 VVVVDKIPEKEAS
-105 SLEPE
+105 TLEPE
-110 EIPLDIVY
+110 NIPLDIVY

-139 VRTGT
+139 VQNGT
-144 LAAGLLHHFKDNLS
+144 LAAGLLYHFKENLS

-200 LHRTYQALVWGCP
+200 LHRTYNALVWGHV
-213 RDLTG
+213 RDLEGT
-218 VIDAPIGRN
+218 IDAPIGRN
-227 PKNRLKMAVVKG
+227 PKNRLKMAVVKD
-239 GKESRTHFEAKH
+239 GKPSRTHYVANK
-251 FFAIATL
+251 FFAFATL

-271 RVHSRYTG
+271 RVHSRYMG

-284 DPLYDGREDSLNRV
+284 DPLYDGRDGCLNRV
-298 PPLMRPIAEKVL
+298 SPLMKDIAAKVL

-339 LEEPFAKVLKLL
+339 LEKPFEQVLKLL
-351 KKECPADAPVF
+351 KKECPADAPTF
-362 DEEEGFRDF
+362 DEDEGFHDF
-371 DADIRFDDGYDADEI
+371 DADIRFDEGYEEEVDEESL
-386 DDEGLDVFDDGVFPE
+386 DKFDECVFPE

-418 AAQRKAK
+418 AAHRRAK
-425 AAERKLIKQ
+425 AAERKRIKQ
-434 LKAARK
+434 EKAARR

-460 LLG
+460 LL

>member
-1 MAKMRINLCNEV
+1 MNYLVE
-13 MLERY
+13 
-18 EKNGGRSSR
+18 EKHN
-27 ACFFCKFDIMNFPV
+27 
-41 KDEHS
+41 

-53 LVGVMEN
+53 LVGAMEN
-60 VSRTDI
+60 VSRTDV
-66 QKLIVA
+66 QKLIAA
-72 GEVKVGGAAV
+72 GEVKVGGAVAA
-82 SKNFRVETGM
+82 KNFRVETGM
-92 VVVVEKVPEKQAS
+92 VVVVDKLVEKES
-105 SLEPE
+105 STLEPE
-110 EIPLDIVY
+110 DIPLDIVY
-118 EDDDIVVLNKPRN
+118 EDEDIVVLNKPRN

-200 LHRTYQALVWGCP
+200 LHRTYNALVWGCP
-213 RDLTG
+213 RDLEG
-218 VIDAPIGRN
+218 CIDAPIARN

-239 GKESRTHFEAKH
+239 GKESRTHYVAKQ

-284 DPLYDGREDSLNRV
+284 DPLYDGREESLNRV
-298 PPLMRPIAEKVL
+298 PPLMKDVAAKVL
-310 EIAPAQLLQAVKIE
+310 EMAPAQLLQAVKIE
-324 LIHPTTGKKMKFKVP
+324 LIHPRTGKKMKFKVP
-339 LEEPFAKVLKLL
+339 MEEPFAKVLKFL

-371 DADIRFDDGYDADEI
+371 DADIRFDEGFEDEV
-386 DDEGLDVFDDGVFPE
+386 DNESLDQFQECVFPE

-418 AAQRKAK
+418 AAHRKAK

-434 LKAARK
+434 MKAARK
-440 RGIAP
+440 KGIAT

-460 LLG
+460 LLD

>member
-1 MAKMRINLCNEV
+1 
-13 MLERY
+13 
-18 EKNGGRSSR
+18 
-27 ACFFCKFDIMNFPV
+27 MNYLV
-41 KDEHS
+41 EDKHS

-53 LVGVMEN
+53 LVSVMEN
-60 VSRTDI
+60 VSRTDV

-72 GEVKVGGAAV
+72 GEVKVGGVAA
-82 SKNFRVETGM
+82 SKNFRVESGM
-92 VVVVEKVPEKQAS
+92 VVVVERLPEKDAS
-105 SLEPE
+105 TLEPE
-110 EIPLDIVY
+110 NIPLDIVY

-139 VRTGT
+139 VQNGT
-144 LAAGLLHHFKDNLS
+144 LAAGLLYHFKENLS

-200 LHRTYQALVWGCP
+200 LHRTYNALVWGCP
-213 RDLTG
+213 RDLEG
-218 VIDAPIGRN
+218 CIDAPIARN

-239 GKESRTHFEAKH
+239 GKESRTHYVAKQ

-284 DPLYDGREDSLNRV
+284 DPLYDGREESLNRV
-298 PPLMRPIAEKVL
+298 PPLMKEIAAKVL
-310 EIAPAQLLQAVKIE
+310 EMAPAQLLQAVKIE

-339 LEEPFAKVLKLL
+339 MEEPFTKVLKFL
-351 KKECPADAPVF
+351 KKECPASAPVF
-362 DEEEGFRDF
+362 DEEESFHDF
-371 DADIRFDDGYDADEI
+371 DADIRFDEGFEPDEV
-386 DDEGLDVFDDGVFPE
+386 DSEMLDEFQEGVFPE
-401 LKERKTRAQRH
+401 LKVRKTRAERF
-412 AEKAAT
+412 AE
-418 AAQRKAK
+418 RKANAARRREK
-425 AAERKLIKQ
+425 AAERKRIKQ
-434 LKAARK
+434 EKAARK

-445 EDFVEPGYEPTIDPD
+445 EDFVQPGYEPTIDPD
-460 LLG
+460 LL